1 MIQEIKYT
9 GFSANPSDYEAPD
22 GELAM
27 AMGMVPEDDALKP
40 VLPPK
45 RLMSLGADKNVVF
58 IHQTAAFK
66 HYIVLDSSTNIVYFI
81 DAADDSDTPTL
92 TRVYQFPSS
101 TAIYGFNA
109 VGNTIL
115 VLTDSGMHYVLW
127 KNDDEGYLYLGTH
140 LPELPITFGLRGE
153 FVTSEKDQ
161 NADCLDFKPTQY
173 DAQWFD
179 INNWW
184 QQVTGEVRVIE
195 EEFADDNKKEVAKQV
210 MAQANKFIADN
221 VTGKGRFI
229 YPFLARYAYRL
240 YDGSLTMHSAPVLMV
255 PSTGLA
261 PYPVIYDIG
270 GDSGWVKF
278 FLYRMEACC
287 CRLDC
292 AVIDQSYIDELM
304 LWKDIVRSVDI
315 FITAPIYTYDQAGDE
330 CWGVKTFQGNGD
342 SQGVLR
348 LIGQKADKTVFPD
361 KYLRMEFTQMEAIA
375 LGTTDDSG
383 TLKAHPYYID
393 LPRKEADE
401 LVGDVKDTSTFYLLY
416 NLNLE
421 DLSTERKVIE
431 IPDEYLQSLVN
442 REVMT
447 DDYDSHDLLVPRYAF
462 PYNGRVN
469 LSGITKKLFNGFH
482 ACQMSCYMEGVVTYD
497 PTEKRHKCLLGTAD
511 VRYFFRLRQDG
522 KELTLEA
529 PASKMSRY
537 AIPSYV
543 YYPNTNAYEFV
554 FERVADEDDSTIRYV
569 FRMNK
574 SDFLNGSYY
583 FRGFDFTE
591 PWTHDQGTV
600 PPRPKPS
607 EDTLVDLPNKI
618 YTSEVNNP
626 FFFPLM
632 GINTVGTGT
641 ILGICS
647 AAKALSQGQ
656 FGQFPLYAFST
667 DGVWA
672 LEVSNTGTYSAKQP
686 ITRDVCVNP
695 GSITQIDSAVLFA
708 TDRGIMLISGSQ
720 TVCLSDGINTVDYFT
735 LSELPRAKEL
745 VDIYNERA
753 SDEEDISLENASL
766 LPFREFLTSCKM
778 VYDYTNQR
786 IVVFNPSVN
795 YAYVYSLKSKLWGMV
810 RSHIVDGLNSYPEA
824 LAMLSGNVLADL
836 SHSDAMG
843 ITALVVTRP
852 FKLGQ
857 QDVLKTIDTIIQR
870 GYFRSSHVAQVL
882 YGSRDLFNWHVVWSS
897 ADSYLR
903 GLHGTP
909 YKYFRLALICQLGE
923 DESLYGCTVQFT
935 PRLTNKPR

>member
-9 GFSANPSDYEAPD
+9 GFSATPSDYEAPD

-27 AMGMVPEDDALKP
+27 AMGMVQEDGALKP

-45 RLMSLGADKNVVF
+45 GIMSLGDNKNVVF
-58 IHQTAAFK
+58 IHQTSAFK
-66 HYIVLDSSTNIVYFI
+66 HYIVLDSSTNTVYFI
-81 DAADDSDTPTL
+81 DADDGDARSMKQ
-92 TRVYQFPSS
+92 VYQFPSS
-101 TAIYGFNA
+101 TSVYGFNS

-115 VLTDSGMHYVLW
+115 MLSDSGMHYVLW
-127 KNDDEGYLYLGTH
+127 KNDDDGYLYLGTH
-140 LPELPITFGLRGE
+140 LPELPITFGLQGE
-153 FVTSEKDQ
+153 FVTSEENIK
-161 NADCLDFKPTQY
+161 ADSLDFKPTQY

-179 INNWW
+179 FQTWY
-184 QQVTGEVRVIE
+184 QQVMGKVTIIE
-195 EEFADDNKKEVAKQV
+195 EEFYDDNKKEMAKQV
-210 MAQANKFIADN
+210 MAQANKFIAEN
-221 VTGKGRFI
+221 VTGKGRFL
-229 YPFLARYAYRL
+229 YPFFVRYAYRL
-240 YDGSLTMHSAPVLMV
+240 FDGSITMHSAPVLMV
-255 PSTGLA
+255 PSTKLA

-270 GDSGWVKF
+270 GTDGWVNSF
-278 FLYRMEACC
+278 YYRMEGCC
-287 CRLDC
+287 CKLDC
-292 AVIDQSYIDELM
+292 AVVDQSYIDNLM
-304 LWKDIVRSVDI
+304 LWKDIVSSVDI
-315 FITAPIYTYDQAGDE
+315 FITAPVYTYDQSGDE
-330 CWGVKTFQGNGD
+330 CWGVKTFQNNGD
-342 SQGVLR
+342 SQSVIK

-383 TLKAHPYYID
+383 NLMAHPYYID
-393 LPRKEADE
+393 LPRKEAEE
-401 LVGDVKDTSTFYLLY
+401 LVGDVEDTSTFFLLH

-421 DLSTERKVIE
+421 DLSTLRRVIE
-431 IPDEYLQSLVN
+431 VPDEYLQSLVN

-447 DDYDSHDLLVPRYAF
+447 DDYDSHDLLIAKYAF

-469 LSGITKKLFNGFH
+469 VSGITKRLFNGFP
-482 ACQMSCYMEGVVTYD
+482 ACQMSCFMEGVVTHD
-497 PTEKRHKCLLGTAD
+497 PTEGKYKCLLGTAD
-511 VRYFFRLRQDG
+511 VRYFFRVRQDG
-522 KELTLEA
+522 KEFTLGA
-529 PASKMSRY
+529 PVSKMSRY
-537 AIPSYV
+537 AIPMYV

-554 FERVADEDDSTIRYV
+554 FEKIADDDGSTIRYTY
-569 FRMNK
+569 RLDK

-583 FRGFDFTE
+583 FNGFDLTE
-591 PWTHDQGTV
+591 HWSHVPGTV
-600 PPRPKPS
+600 PARPTIS
-607 EDTLVDLPNKI
+607 ADTIVSIPNKV

-626 FFFPLM
+626 FYFPLL

-672 LEVSNTGTYSAKQP
+672 LEVSDTGTYSAKQP

-695 GSITQIDSAVLFA
+695 ESITQIDSAVLFA
-708 TDRGIMLISGSQ
+708 TDRGIMIISGSD
-720 TVCLSDGINTVDYFT
+720 TICISDSVNATDYFT
-735 LSELPRAKEL
+735 LSELPKAEEL
-745 VDIYNERA
+745 VSIYNGRA
-753 SDEEDISLENASL
+753 SDEEEISLENASL
-766 LPFREFLTSCKM
+766 LPFREFLGSCKM
-778 VYDYTNQR
+778 VYDYINQR
-786 IVVFNPSVN
+786 VIVFNPSVN
-795 YAYVYSLKSKLWGMV
+795 YAYVYSLKSKLWGMA

-836 SHSDAMG
+836 SRSDAMG

-857 QDVLKTIDTIIQR
+857 ADVLKTIDTIIQR

-882 YGSRDLFNWHVVWSS
+882 YGSRDLFHWHVVWSS

-909 YKYFRLALICQLGE
+909 YKYFRMALICQLDK
-923 DESLYGCTVQFT
+923 DESIYGCTVQFM